1 MRDEE
6 REGAFLG
13 VGNCKLGLGGGWIRL
28 CCRGQA
34 YQGAQILTHKT
45 LNRSPILQAPPHLLT
60 SPFELQKMFLK
71 ELNFVTFLGGVV
83 KCEVKDLEFYCT
95 GILWVL

>member
-1 MRDEE
+1 
-6 REGAFLG
+6 
-13 VGNCKLGLGGGWIRL
+13 
-28 CCRGQA
+28 
-34 YQGAQILTHKT
+34 
-45 LNRSPILQAPPHLLT
+45 
-60 SPFELQKMFLK
+60 LQKMFLK